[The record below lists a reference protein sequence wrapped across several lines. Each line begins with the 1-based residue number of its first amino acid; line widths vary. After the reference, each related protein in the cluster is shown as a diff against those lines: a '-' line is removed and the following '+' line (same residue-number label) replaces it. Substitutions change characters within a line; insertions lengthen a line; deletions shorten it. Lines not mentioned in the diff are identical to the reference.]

1 MAKLVPID
9 QAPTPRRLVP
19 LDDAPD
25 PELTG
30 YTTGATMS
38 AAPTDDFRT
47 TPNDNL
53 FGLPYDPQ
61 TEMPATDSVGMERND
76 AVLQYPAQKMASGL
90 GKIAGAPIDIA
101 NLAVNAGSWLRN
113 LVGIETPYVTEPV
126 GGGDWINDQSA
137 EIAKSLLGEGAV
149 IDESTLTPKERIVG
163 GAIDFG
169 TQALAGGAMLA
180 RRAPAAVARNAA
192 TGFNKGGNFA
202 TRFLDRQSLAYA
214 QDPARVIAGDVGGG
228 VGAGGANQAYEEY
241 VPDDVKDSLGVA
253 GPLGS
258 VILGGFGGA
267 GVQSIGQGVTEG
279 LVNRAARTF
288 GKGNY
293 QIGSEIPTLPA
304 TRPTSRDMDL
314 AAWRAQ
320 GFVKDPN
327 VAADSLEANVNA
339 LREAG
344 VPIENMP
351 TTGALSDDAGMAMT
365 EKKARMGDQ
374 NTQRRFVERDEQMR
388 TEAMKQASKAQPAD
402 ASSRDF
408 TDFANRTTKERL
420 RSADDMGERALA
432 IETQMTDRDRQALEA
447 QRPVSPDA
455 ARVDAARGQGPEAS
469 RRIAA
474 DWRAQERDVTRQQ
487 HALFSDPEVRN
498 APVDP
503 QRALDI
509 ADEVEATVRLSTSE
523 ANVPTDLLARM
534 RSFAPDPET
543 GEAPPMTFGDVQE
556 FRADISTAIDTAM
569 EKTGTGKAGPLV
581 ERLRR
586 LRDGLAQYEDDIVA
600 QGGTAGTRVRQGMDY
615 HRDTVRPRFREG
627 ESGLLRR
634 QTRADPNEQRIRPE
648 DVAGRFLDG
657 NSRSK
662 AESLNRSVL
671 DAVPE
676 RAQDARTYL
685 LDKLAQTSVVD
696 RQTDLLRPNRL
707 REWERANAEVIDTVP
722 GMRADVDRMLAEAR
736 QGQEITGR
744 IADEVRQLDQN
755 SRVAQTRIGMDVKS
769 RRKEIEKSPI
779 AMASDKSPFK
789 AVSAVM
795 GSGDPERAMRQLVLD
810 TGPDEAARDGLK
822 KAVAKW
828 MSRKITNPAPEL
840 EVEGGRS
847 ASFSKTNNL
856 FDEHEKT
863 LAEVFD
869 PEEMNA
875 LRTMNRIITLDA
887 NRRARTGTNS
897 ATAENVGLFGTS
909 KKIQNALEAALKLR
923 YGALKGGGIMRSLRI
938 ASESLASGPTTVDQ
952 LLLEMQF
959 DPELAMHLLRRDVSK
974 VGTPDWNAKLN
985 RILGVAAAARESTAP
1000 EGDNAEN

>member
-9 QAPTPRRLVP
+9 EAPTPRRLVP

-25 PELTG
+25 PVLTG

-47 TPNDNL
+47 TPNDSL

-61 TEMPATDSVGMERND
+61 TEMPATDNVGLERND

-149 IDESTLTPKERIVG
+149 VDESTLTPKERIVG

-241 VPDDVKDSLGVA
+241 VSDDVKDSLGVA

-267 GVQSIGQGVTEG
+267 GMQSIGQGVTEG

-288 GKGNY
+288 GKDNY
-293 QIGSEIPTLPA
+293 QIGSDVPTLPA
-304 TRPTSRDMDL
+304 TRPTSRDLDL

-447 QRPVSPDA
+447 QRPARQDA
-455 ARVDAARGQGPEAS
+455 PLNVAQQEMAPAS
-469 RRIAA
+469 RRIDEAFRTNYREA
-474 DWRAQERDVTRQQ
+474 RDTKN
-487 HALFSDPEVRN
+487 ALYNDPAMVN
-498 APVDP
+498 APVDAQELYDAVESIQATSSGP
-503 QRALDI
+503 LSIGGGLPAEITQRVRALAEID
-509 ADEVEATVRLSTSE
+509 
-523 ANVPTDLLARM
+523 
-534 RSFAPDPET
+534 PDT
-543 GEAPPMTFGDVQE
+543 GDVIGFQPITYGDVQDL
-556 FRADISTAIDTAM
+556 RAAVSEQIQLATQGSANGASGSGPRVQALRSLREVLDSFPDQLADDGNEAARAAIDNY
-569 EKTGTGKAGPLV
+569 
-581 ERLRR
+581 
-586 LRDGLAQYEDDIVA
+586 AQNY
-600 QGGTAGTRVRQGMDY
+600 
-615 HRDTVRPRFREG
+615 RPRFREG
-627 ESGLLRR
+627 QAGNLARDI
-634 QTRADPNEQRIRPE
+634 TRDPTGTKVRSE
-648 DVAGRFLDG
+648 DTAGKFLGANKGSDV
-657 NSRSK
+657 
-662 AESLNRSVL
+662 ESLNR
-671 DAVPE
+671 AVPNN
-676 RAQDARTYL
+676 AADARTWL
-685 LDKLAQTSVVD
+685 TGKLASTGVVD
-696 RQTDLLRPNRL
+696 QQTGLLRPDTLRKWAGANR
-707 REWERANAEVIDTVP
+707 EVISRVP
-722 GMRADVDRMLAEAR
+722 GMQNDIDRMLAQAT

-744 IADEVRQLDQN
+744 IADEVRQLEQS
-755 SRVAQTRIGMDVKS
+755 SRVAQTRIGMDVQS
-769 RRKEIEKSPI
+769 RRKEVEKSPI

-897 ATAENVGLFGTS
+897 TTAENVGLFGTS

-985 RILGVAAAARESTAP
+985 RILGVAAAARESTTP